1 MTTTATATADGL
13 GRMSVHHVDQAAP
26 EVLLSRLEGV
36 QKAGRGHRARC
47 PACGGTSR
55 KLSITEADGRVLI
68 HCFGGCETID
78 VLHAVGLR
86 WSDIQPPRHWPES
99 PEERRQVRRAAR
111 EAALIAAL
119 PELAYATAVVRLASQ
134 QLHRQRALDEAD
146 YQTLLKA
153 EEIIGN
159 AREFFCESKR
169 LGVAHG

>member
-1 MTTTATATADGL
+1 MTTAAAAAAEGS
-13 GRMSVHHVDQAAP
+13 GRMAVYRIDQASP
-26 EVLLSRLEGV
+26 EVLLSRLEGI

-55 KLSITEADGRVLI
+55 KLSITYAEGKVLI
-68 HCFGGCETID
+68 HCFGGCETSD
-78 VLHAVGLR
+78 VLQAVGLN

-99 PEERRQVRRAAR
+99 PEERRKLRRAAR
-111 EAALIAAL
+111 EAALITAL
-119 PELAYATAVVRLASQ
+119 PELAYATAVVRLAAQ
-134 QLHRQRALDEAD
+134 QLHRQHALDEAD

-169 LGVAHG
+169 LGVTHG

>member
-1 MTTTATATADGL
+1 MTTAAAAEGS
-13 GRMSVHHVDQAAP
+13 GRMAVYRIDQASP
-26 EVLLSRLEGV
+26 EVLLSRLEGI

-55 KLSITEADGRVLI
+55 KLSITYAEGKVLI
-68 HCFGGCETID
+68 HCFGGCETSD
-78 VLHAVGLR
+78 VLQAVGLN

-99 PEERRQVRRAAR
+99 PEERRQLRRAAR
-111 EAALIAAL
+111 EAALITAL
-119 PELAYATAVVRLASQ
+119 PELAYATAVVRLAAQ
-134 QLHRQRALDEAD
+134 QLHRQHALDEAD

-169 LGVAHG
+169 LGVTHG